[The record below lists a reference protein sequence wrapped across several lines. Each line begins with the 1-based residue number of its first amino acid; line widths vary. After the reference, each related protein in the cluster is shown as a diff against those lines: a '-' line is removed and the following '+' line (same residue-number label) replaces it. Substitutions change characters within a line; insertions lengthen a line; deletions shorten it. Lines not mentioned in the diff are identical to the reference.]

1 MDADGTA
8 IFYNRPEDLL
18 GVGVIVSIVLAIVA
32 LRWRPLF
39 AAMGRNRLI
48 VLILALGLF
57 GPGSIGL
64 YVLRGGRPAEEI
76 VLNSSGIW
84 CRNWNLWLNWR
95 EISFVDEVDTTG
107 TVISGRGQARGRWAA
122 FDLTPAALANHPWTG
137 KVRLSGKASCSIDNL
152 DQPYDA
158 VYRTIRR
165 FYDARP

>member
-48 VLILALGLF
+48 ILILALGLF
-57 GPGSIGL
+57 GPGLIGL
-64 YVLRGGRPAEEI
+64 YVLRGGRPAQEI

-84 CRNWNLWLNWR
+84 CRNWNLRLDWR
-95 EISFVDEVDTTG
+95 EISFVDEIDTTRN
-107 TVISGRGQARGRWAA
+107 ISAKGQVRGRWAT
-122 FDLTPAALANHPWTG
+122 FDLTPAGLADHPWTG
-137 KVRLSGKASCSIDNL
+137 AVRLSGKASCNINDL
-152 DQPYDA
+152 DQPYDD